1 MNVEEKLSSLNIVLS
16 EPVPPIAQY
25 VPIKQVGNLL
35 FVSGQ
40 AAIRQGE
47 LAFKGRLGENIS
59 IEEGYQAARIAG
71 INILSILKKYLG
83 SLDRVKS
90 VVKING
96 YVACTD
102 QFSEQPQVING
113 VSDLMTEVFEERGRH
128 ARSAIG
134 QNALPLGTPVEVE
147 GIFEI

>member
-1 MNVEEKLSSLNIVLS
+1 M
-16 EPVPPIAQY
+16 Y
-25 VPIKQVGNLL
+25 
-35 FVSGQ
+35 
-40 AAIRQGE
+40 
-47 LAFKGRLGENIS
+47 KGRLGENVS

-71 INILSILKKYLG
+71 INILSILKYYLG
-83 SLDRVKS
+83 SLNKIKS

-102 QFSEQPQVING
+102 HFSDQPQVING
-113 VSDLMTEVFEERGRH
+113 VSDLMTEVFEDKGRH